1 MLHWVN
7 SNRMAENNKGYSV
20 KGKIWIE
27 INEETLIGEGK
38 VKLLMKTAELGSLR
52 KAAAETGISYRKAW
66 YSINQMNNAA
76 KTPLIILKHGGK
88 EGGIAQLTP
97 YGEKIISQ
105 YQNVED
111 EFLKFI
117 NDQSDN
123 INTHLKNSM

>member
-1 MLHWVN
+1 MVME
-7 SNRMAENNKGYSV
+7 SENKTYSV

-27 INEETLIGEGK
+27 INDETLIGEGK

-76 KTPLIILKHGGK
+76 NTPLILLKHGGK

-97 YGEKIISQ
+97 FGEKIISQ
-105 YQNVED
+105 YQKVEED
-111 EFLKFI
+111 FTKFI
-117 NDQSDN
+117 NGHSKS
-123 INTHLKNSM
+123 INTYLKNSI

>member
-1 MLHWVN
+1 MLE
-7 SNRMAENNKGYSV
+7 ENKVYSV

-52 KAAAETGISYRKAW
+52 KAAAETEISYRKAW

-97 YGEKIISQ
+97 FGEKIISQ
-105 YQNVED
+105 YQKVEE
-111 EFLKFI
+111 EFIKFMIEQSKSLNTYLKI
-117 NDQSDN
+117 
-123 INTHLKNSM
+123 SM